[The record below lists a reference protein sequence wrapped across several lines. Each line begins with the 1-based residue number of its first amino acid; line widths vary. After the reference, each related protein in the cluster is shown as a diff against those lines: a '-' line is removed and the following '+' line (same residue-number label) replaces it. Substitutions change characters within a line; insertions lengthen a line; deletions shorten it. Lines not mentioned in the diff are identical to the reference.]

1 MENERLSSL
10 YKKERI
16 SKIFGVVSFVGG
28 IIALILSKGYSTEAN
43 GEIEAMRASNP
54 EYQAMLRAREE
65 QNRIEREKERADK
78 QQRYL
83 ADSAA
88 KEKELEA
95 EKQRYILEQEKLKV
109 DQENKRLSSIQAMNV
124 EAMETLEEYTDLSN
138 LDDYGL
144 VDAAYK
150 IMDILKK
157 EGITEQVKYRG
168 LAKISAFKDY
178 TTSSDT
184 DKKLDEIIHKIER
197 L

>member
-1 MENERLSSL
+1 MPNGTLNTL
-10 YKKERI
+10 YRKKRI
-16 SKIFGVVSFVGG
+16 SGILGVLGFIGG
-28 IIALILSKGYSTEAN
+28 TIALIMSKGYSDEAN
-43 GEIEAMRASNP
+43 SEIEATRAANP
-54 EYQAMLRAREE
+54 EYQAMLREREE
-65 QNRIEREKERADK
+65 RNRIELEKEREEK

-83 ADSAA
+83 ADRATR
-88 KEKELEA
+88 EKELET

-109 DQENKRLSSIQAMNV
+109 DQENKRLSSIQQMNV
-124 EAMETLEEYTDLSN
+124 EAMETLEEYTDLSD

>member
-1 MENERLSSL
+1 MENERLSGL

-43 GEIEAMRASNP
+43 GEIEAMRAANP
-54 EYQAMLRAREE
+54 EYQAMLKAKEE
-65 QNRIEREKERADK
+65 QKQIEREKERIDK

-83 ADSAA
+83 ADSAT

-124 EAMETLEEYTDLSN
+124 EAMETLEEYTDLSD

>member
-1 MENERLSSL
+1 MENERLSGL

-16 SKIFGVVSFVGG
+16 SKVLGVLSFVGG
-28 IIALILSKGYSTEAN
+28 VIALILSKGYSNEAN
-43 GEIEAMRASNP
+43 GEIEAMRAANP
-54 EYQAMLRAREE
+54 EYQAMLKAKEE
-65 QNRIEREKERADK
+65 QKQIEREKERIDK

-83 ADSAA
+83 ADSAT

-124 EAMETLEEYTDLSN
+124 EAMETLEEYTDLSD

>member
-1 MENERLSSL
+1 MENERLSGL

-16 SKIFGVVSFVGG
+16 SKVLGVLSFVGG
-28 IIALILSKGYSTEAN
+28 VIALILSKGYSNEAN
-43 GEIEAMRASNP
+43 GEIEAMRAANP
-54 EYQAMLRAREE
+54 EYQAMLKAKEE
-65 QNRIEREKERADK
+65 QKQIEREKERIDK

-83 ADSAA
+83 ADSAT

-109 DQENKRLSSIQAMNV
+109 DQESKRLSLIQAMNV
-124 EAMETLEEYTDLSN
+124 EAMETLEEYTDLSD